1 MITKSILITA
11 LSISALGGGG
21 VALNPAIE
29 LAAGPVIISANGD
42 TGFSTS
48 MGDSFDMRLSV
59 TLAGRARINIG

>member
-11 LSISALGGGG
+11 LSISAIGGTG

-42 TGFSTS
+42 TGLTTA